1 MTPMN
6 AQQKIAVWGAVAR
19 AGGGLLRGAGSFGK
33 GLLGAGA
40 LSGAGRA
47 GKALNLAGKATS
59 VIAPVAGAMGAG
71 QGANVM
77 GFGGAPKTGSCVLD
91 RVAVKAAQLGASDL
105 ADIASYGTF
114 IGAKL
119 VDPHAHPRLH
129 TALDAA
135 GLIGL
140 GATTA
145 HSLATNPADRAPS
158 AKDLVGLALMGS
170 ALYDRAKA
178 HGH

>member
-1 MTPMN
+1 MMD
-6 AQQKIAVWGAVAR
+6 AKQKIAFWETLAR
-19 AGGGLLRGAGSFGK
+19 MGGGLARGAGNFGK
-33 GLLGAGA
+33 GLLGMGA
-40 LSGAGRA
+40 LSSA
-47 GKALNLAGKATS
+47 GKAGKAMNMAGKATG
-59 VIAPVAGAMGAG
+59 VIAPVAGAMSAG
-71 QGANVM
+71 QGASFM
-77 GFGGAPKTGSCVLD
+77 GFGGAPKTGSLALD
-91 RVAVKAAQLGASDL
+91 RVAVKVARLGASDL
-105 ADIASYGTF
+105 VDIASYGSF

-119 VDPHAHPRLH
+119 TDPHTHPRLH
-129 TALDAA
+129 AALDAA
-135 GLIGL
+135 GLLGL